1 MSRTRLRRSRRPIEK
16 LVLLILA
23 LATAGGFLGS
33 FVIGYAVWHLDHVER
48 FAVHDVLTAPVREP
62 VTASDL
68 IAIAASETERAND
81 TLNDDENQ
89 TVLPPAVAEAPVD
102 DDPDA
107 ENYLLVG
114 SDSVDGIA
122 SDDVIMSGRRASI
135 GNHLADTIMILRLR
149 SDGTAAVVSVPRD
162 LLVPIA
168 STDAVA
174 KINSAYNLDSSPQTR
189 AARLIETVEQHFEIG
204 LQHFVEVD
212 LDGFRRLVNAVGGV
226 SICLNRP
233 TRDRTIQDSGDPTK
247 GGTGFWENK
256 GWTHL
261 DGEAALAFVRSRR
274 LLAQQDD
281 GEWVRLGVWN
291 DLERNSRQQR
301 FIFEALD
308 QTLDRAVGNPRT
320 LQRLLTIVS
329 THLRTSNTLS
339 VFDDGLELAR
349 RFRGLDVDDDLH
361 RYAFQLVDVNLNGLA
376 GLELIVNDHNQRVID
391 VFRGLDWDDVVEQR
405 VRINTTGPAASQ
417 AAARLRGLGFKA
429 SHQKSEA
436 YPLNRIRYGLG
447 GDAAAVMLAAHLKET
462 VPLVAD
468 PSLSGNNI
476 RLELA
481 AVPPTI
487 VSGYRPVK
495 APLAVAAVPAAEAPP
510 PPKALGVCGG

>member
-1 MSRTRLRRSRRPIEK
+1 M
-16 LVLLILA
+16 
-23 LATAGGFLGS
+23 
-33 FVIGYAVWHLDHVER
+33 
-48 FAVHDVLTAPVREP
+48 
-62 VTASDL
+62 
-68 IAIAASETERAND
+68 
-81 TLNDDENQ
+81 
-89 TVLPPAVAEAPVD
+89 
-102 DDPDA
+102 
-107 ENYLLVG
+107 
-114 SDSVDGIA
+114 
-122 SDDVIMSGRRASI
+122 
-135 GNHLADTIMILRLR
+135 
-149 SDGTAAVVSVPRD
+149 
-162 LLVPIA
+162 
-168 STDAVA
+168 
-174 KINSAYNLDSSPQTR
+174 
-189 AARLIETVEQHFEIG
+189 
-204 LQHFVEVD
+204 
-212 LDGFRRLVNAVGGV
+212 
-226 SICLNRP
+226 NRP

-308 QTLDRAVGNPRT
+308 QALDRAVGNPRT

-349 RFRGLDVDDDLH
+349 RFRGLDVDNDLH
-361 RYAFQLVDVNLNGLA
+361 RYAFQLVDVNHNGLA
-376 GLELIVNDHNQRVID
+376 GLELINNDHNQRVID
-391 VFRGLDWDDVVEQR
+391 VFRGLDWNDVVEQR
-405 VRINTTGPAASQ
+405 VQISTSGPAASQ

-436 YPLNRIRYGLG
+436 YPLNRIRYGVG
-447 GDAAAVMLAAHLKET
+447 GDAAAVLLAAHLKET
-462 VPLVAD
+462 VPLVA
-468 PSLSGNNI
+468 

-481 AVPPTI
+481 AVPPAI
-487 VSGYRPVK
+487 MSGYRPVK
-495 APLAVAAVPAAEAPP
+495 APLAVAALPAVEAPA

>member
-23 LATAGGFLGS
+23 LATAGGFLGF
-33 FVIGYAVWHLDHVER
+33 FVIGYAVWHLDQVER

-122 SDDVIMSGRRASI
+122 SDDVIMSGRGASI
-135 GNHLADTIMILRLR
+135 DNHLADTIMILRLR

-204 LQHFVEVD
+204 LQHFIEVD

-308 QTLDRAVGNPRT
+308 QALDRAVGNPRT

-349 RFRGLDVDDDLH
+349 RFRGLDVDNDLH
-361 RYAFQLVDVNLNGLA
+361 RYAFQLVDVNHNGLA
-376 GLELIVNDHNQRVID
+376 GLELIDNDHNQRVSD
-391 VFRGLDWDDVVEQR
+391 VFRGLDWDDVVEHR
-405 VRINTTGPAASQ
+405 VQINTTGPAASQ

-436 YPLNRIRYGLG
+436 YPLNRIRYGVG
-447 GDAAAVMLAAHLKET
+447 GDAAAVLLAAHLKET

-481 AVPPTI
+481 AVPPAI
-487 VSGYRPVK
+487 MSGYRPVK
-495 APLAVAAVPAAEAPP
+495 APLAVAAVAAAEAPA

>member
-33 FVIGYAVWHLDHVER
+33 FVIGYAVWHLDQVER

-122 SDDVIMSGRRASI
+122 SDDVIMSGRGASI

-308 QTLDRAVGNPRT
+308 QALDRAAGNPRT

-349 RFRGLDVDDDLH
+349 RFRGLDVDNDLH
-361 RYAFQLVDVNLNGLA
+361 RYAFQLVDVNHNGLA
-376 GLELIVNDHNQRVID
+376 GLELIDNDHNQRVSD
-391 VFRGLDWDDVVEQR
+391 VFRGLDWDDVVEHR
-405 VRINTTGPAASQ
+405 VQINTTGPAASQ

-436 YPLNRIRYGLG
+436 YPLNRIRYGVG
-447 GDAAAVMLAAHLKET
+447 GDAAAVLLAAHLKET

>member
-16 LVLLILA
+16 LVLVILA

-33 FVIGYAVWHLDHVER
+33 FVIGYAVWHLDQVER

-122 SDDVIMSGRRASI
+122 SDDVIMSGRGASI

-233 TRDRTIQDSGDPTK
+233 TRDRTIQDSGDPTQ

-308 QTLDRAVGNPRT
+308 QALDRAVGNPRT

-349 RFRGLDVDDDLH
+349 RFRGLDVDNDLH
-361 RYAFQLVDVNLNGLA
+361 RYAFQLVDVNHNGLA
-376 GLELIVNDHNQRVID
+376 GLELIDNDHNQRVSD
-391 VFRGLDWDDVVEQR
+391 VFRGLDWDDVVEHR
-405 VRINTTGPAASQ
+405 VQINTTGPAASQ

-436 YPLNRIRYGLG
+436 YPLNRIRYGVG
-447 GDAAAVMLAAHLKET
+447 GDAAAVLLAAHLKET

-481 AVPPTI
+481 AVPPAI
-487 VSGYRPVK
+487 MSGYRPVK
-495 APLAVAAVPAAEAPP
+495 APLAVAAVPAAEAPA

>member
-16 LVLLILA
+16 LVLVILA
-23 LATAGGFLGS
+23 LATTGGFLGS
-33 FVIGYAVWHLDHVER
+33 FVIGYAVWHLDQVER

-212 LDGFRRLVNAVGGV
+212 LDGFRRLVDAVGGV

-308 QTLDRAVGNPRT
+308 QALDRAVGNPRT

-349 RFRGLDVDDDLH
+349 RFRGLDVDNDLH

-376 GLELIVNDHNQRVID
+376 GLELIDNDHNQRVSD

-405 VRINTTGPAASQ
+405 VQINSTGPGASQ

-436 YPLNRIRYGLG
+436 YPLNRIRYGVG
-447 GDAAAVMLAAHLKET
+447 GDAAAVLLAAHLEET

-481 AVPPTI
+481 VVPPTI
-487 VSGYRPVK
+487 MSGYRPVK

-510 PPKALGVCGG
+510 APKALGVCGG